1 MIPVVLALI
10 LVAPAPSTA
19 GAQPAAPDWMLKVKP
34 GSPVFVTTVA
44 GEMVEGIAGR
54 VRSGSMV
61 VSTPAGVR
69 TVLLSDIQ
77 KVQRRDPGWTGFA
90 IGAAIGAVIGVV
102 ASQNSKYCK
111 YQDLTRCRALR
122 KTGPVTGAVGYG
134 LVGWGID
141 TLVKGRST
149 VFDRSR
155 APELSLTLGP
165 KAVGAHARI
174 SW

>member
-1 MIPVVLALI
+1 
-10 LVAPAPSTA
+10 
-19 GAQPAAPDWMLKVKP
+19 MLKVKP
-34 GSPVFVTTVA
+34 GSPVFVTMAT

-54 VRSGSMV
+54 ARRDSMV

-69 TVLLSDIQ
+69 TVLLSEIQ
-77 KVQRRDPGWTGFA
+77 KVQRRDPGWTGF
-90 IGAAIGAVIGVV
+90 AIGAVIGVV

-122 KTGPVTGAVGYG
+122 KTGPVTGALGYG
-134 LVGWGID
+134 FVGWGID

-149 VFDRSR
+149 VFDKSR

-165 KAVGAHARI
+165 KAVGAKVP
-174 SW
+174 